1 MKADCS
7 VDITALVPVSAAVGD
22 DEKDTALLQEMAAKA
37 RAFLNSQKWCDE
49 IENQY
54 LGYGVGGVVAVFLC
68 LISSR
73 LEDVDSCL
81 WVIVGDLP
89 PAYIVTE
96 ENPTPAAAL
105 EAYIDEMMDWVSAV
119 EQGDS
124 TEELIPVNAPA
135 TIEYAKQLRNRL
147 EFLRSTILP
156 SM

>member
-1 MKADCS
+1 
-7 VDITALVPVSAAVGD
+7 
-22 DEKDTALLQEMAAKA
+22 
-37 RAFLNSQKWCDE
+37 
-49 IENQY
+49 
-54 LGYGVGGVVAVFLC
+54 
-68 LISSR
+68 
-73 LEDVDSCL
+73 
-81 WVIVGDLP
+81 VIVGDLP